1 MSANNSEKEEKPQQ
15 ENQDYN
21 AEPELQKI
29 AQGEEPKEKEVET
42 LPEENKK
49 LYVKNIPFKTTDEKL
64 QEFFSKYG
72 TVVKAETIKREDGS
86 SIGVGYVE
94 FENVEDKKNVLLNK
108 YDLSIDGRRLDVRED
123 RSQNN
128 IDISKTLYVGNI
140 SYKTTEE
147 GLKKFFSDFC
157 QNLKGNFK
165 VNIQKNYNGENKG
178 YAYIEFENQEDVESA
193 LKANGQKLDD
203 RDLTVEMKKAKEIRP
218 SRGRGRGRFPM
229 RRGYGGR
236 RYDNGRDRDYYY
248 RRDRSRSHHRSR
260 DRERSRDRDRR
271 RERGDRDRDRE
282 RERYRERG
290 DRERSDRDRGD
301 RVRDRDRDRER
312 DRDRDRVRGEREMDR
327 GDRDR
332 DRERDRSRERRHID
346 RDRGQV

>member
-15 ENQDYN
+15 ENLDYN

-29 AQGEEPKEKEVET
+29 PQGEEPKEKEVEP

-49 LYVKNIPFKTTDEKL
+49 LFVKNIPFNTTDEKL

-86 SIGVGYVE
+86 SSGVGYVE
-94 FENVEDKKNVLLNK
+94 FENVEDKKNVLMMNRN
-108 YDLSIDGRRLDVRED
+108 DLIIDGRRLDVRED

-128 IDISKTLYVGNI
+128 IDYSKTLYVGNI

-157 QNLKGNFK
+157 PNLKGNFK
-165 VNIQKNYNGENKG
+165 VNIQKNYNGGHKG

-193 LKANGQKLDD
+193 LKANREKLDD
-203 RDLTVEMKKAKEIRP
+203 RELTVEMKKAKEIRP

-248 RRDRSRSHHRSR
+248 YRRERSRSHHRSR
-260 DRERSRDRDRR
+260 DRERSRDRDRERR
-271 RERGDRDRDRE
+271 RERGDRDRE

-290 DRERSDRDRGD
+290 DRNDRDRGD
-301 RVRDRDRDRER
+301 RIRGDKDRDR

-332 DRERDRSRERRHID
+332 DRDRSRERRHMD

>member
-21 AEPELQKI
+21 AEPEVQKLS
-29 AQGEEPKEKEVET
+29 QGEEPKEKEVEP

-49 LYVKNIPFKTTDEKL
+49 LFVKNIPFNTTDEKL

-72 TVVKAETIKREDGS
+72 TVVKTEIIKREDGS
-86 SIGVGYVE
+86 SSGVGYVE

-108 YDLSIDGRRLDVRED
+108 YDLVIDRRRLDVRED
-123 RSQNN
+123 RAQNN
-128 IDISKTLYVGNI
+128 MDYSKTIYVGNI
-140 SYKTTEE
+140 SYKTDEE
-147 GLKKFFSDFC
+147 GLKKFFIDFC

-165 VNIQKNYNGENKG
+165 VNIQKNYNGGHKG

-203 RDLTVEMKKAKEIRP
+203 RDLTVEMKKAKEVRP

-236 RYDNGRDRDYYY
+236 RYDNGRDRDYF
-248 RRDRSRSHHRSR
+248 RRERSRSHHRSR

-282 RERYRERG
+282 RYRERG
-290 DRERSDRDRGD
+290 DRDRGD
-301 RVRDRDRDRER
+301 RDRDRDRDRER

-332 DRERDRSRERRHID
+332 DRDRSRERRHMD

>member
-15 ENQDYN
+15 ENLDYN
-21 AEPELQKI
+21 AEPELQKMT
-29 AQGEEPKEKEVET
+29 QGEEPKEKEVEP

-49 LYVKNIPFKTTDEKL
+49 
-64 QEFFSKYG
+64 
-72 TVVKAETIKREDGS
+72 
-86 SIGVGYVE
+86 
-94 FENVEDKKNVLLNK
+94 FENVEDKKNVLMNK
-108 YDLSIDGRRLDVRED
+108 NELIIDGRRLDVRED

-128 IDISKTLYVGNI
+128 IDYSKTLYVGNI

-147 GLKKFFSDFC
+147 GLKKFFNDFC

-165 VNIQKNYNGENKG
+165 VNIQKNYNGGHKG

-193 LKANGQKLDD
+193 LKANGQKLDE
-203 RDLTVEMKKAKEIRP
+203 RDLTVEMKKAKEGRP
-218 SRGRGRGRFPM
+218 PRGRGRGRFPM

-271 RERGDRDRDRE
+271 RERGDRE
-282 RERYRERG
+282 RERYRE
-290 DRERSDRDRGD
+290 RERSDRDRGD
-301 RVRDRDRDRER
+301 RDRVRDRDRARDR
-312 DRDRDRVRGEREMDR
+312 DRDRDRVRGDREMDR

-332 DRERDRSRERRHID
+332 DRDRSRERRHMD